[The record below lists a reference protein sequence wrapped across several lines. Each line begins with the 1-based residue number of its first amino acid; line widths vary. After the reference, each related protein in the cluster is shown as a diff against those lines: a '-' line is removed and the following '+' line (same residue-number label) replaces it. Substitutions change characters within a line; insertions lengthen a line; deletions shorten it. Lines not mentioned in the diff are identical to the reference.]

1 MIIAGRTAEIMEN
14 SRVINLTRRCFDD
27 GIMIF
32 KNPRSREF
40 AIANSRNSRTVRVV
54 TDGVPYLGV
63 WSKPGGAPFVCVE
76 PWHGIPDMSD
86 ASGELAEKEGSFRFP
101 CG

>member
-1 MIIAGRTAEIMEN
+1 M
-14 SRVINLTRRCFDD
+14 
-27 GIMIF
+27 
-32 KNPRSREF
+32 REF
-40 AIANSRNSRTVRVV
+40 AIANSRNSRAVRVV

-86 ASGELAEKEGSFRFP
+86 ASGELAEKEGIIRFP
-101 CG
+101 PRESSKPDTAWKSFNFCLDKCQNSFQTQLIG